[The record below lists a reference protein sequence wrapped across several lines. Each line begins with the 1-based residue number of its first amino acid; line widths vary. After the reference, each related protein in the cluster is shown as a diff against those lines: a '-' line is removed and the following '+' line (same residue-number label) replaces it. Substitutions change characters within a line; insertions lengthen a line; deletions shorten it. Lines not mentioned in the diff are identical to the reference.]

1 MDLETKIRLM
11 FISEKWI
18 TSEFNLAWVFTE
30 VLPLDSDS
38 KRSIQVSKD
47 LVDIDLLS
55 PTSKKLFEKKQGRY
69 IGALSSKPVRFDE
82 MFRLLKN
89 YVCGNS
95 IGECVSKLVEKDHL
109 QKKVTFGSTTVKI
122 VGDF

>member
-30 VLPLDSDS
+30 VLPLDVAN

-47 LVDIDLLS
+47 LVSIDLLS
-55 PTSKKLFEKKQGRY
+55 PSPKKLFEKKQGKY
-69 IGALSSKPVRFDE
+69 TGALSSKPVRFDE

-89 YVCGNS
+89 YVCDNS
-95 IGECVSKLVEKDHL
+95 IKENSPDRAEGDRL
-109 QKKVTFGSTTVKI
+109 QKRVTFGSTEVKI
-122 VGDF
+122 VEDF